1 MLLRWLTC
9 DTAKAFK
16 SNAFYNVCTIWKCV
30 FSIYSRWKMW
40 ALFCRLKAAV
50 KIKHTHEIHFRL
62 WHVALPAFQTTL
74 VRCAFHWADC
84 LWSFRIQDAKPTVYY
99 FNPCSQTENKRN
111 FTLHGQ
117 SVGERNSRKKVL
129 KIDLYLEKLW
139 HHNTI
144 FLSTDGISVWWISKW
159 NIYIFITKYKY
170 KYKTH
175 VYVDVS
181 AYRLSS
187 MWKFKFGWVGKILKK

>member
-1 MLLRWLTC
+1 MLLLWLTC
-9 DTAKAFK
+9 YTAKAFK
-16 SNAFYNVCTIWKCV
+16 SNVFYNVCTIWKCV

-117 SVGERNSRKKVL
+117 SVGERNSRKKSPENRF
-129 KIDLYLEKLW
+129 ISWEIMASQYDISLYRWYFGLVDFKMEYLYIYYEIQIQIQ
-139 HHNTI
+139 NTRVCGCVS
-144 FLSTDGISVWWISKW
+144 LSSI
-159 NIYIFITKYKY
+159 
-170 KYKTH
+170 
-175 VYVDVS
+175 VYV
-181 AYRLSS
+181 
-187 MWKFKFGWVGKILKK
+187 KI